1 MFFGVT
7 VPCILSIFSV
17 ILFLRMGY
25 VLGQVRWVGWGGVG
39 WGAGSVVACTH
50 VLQSEG
56 EVAVTG
62 ESVQRVVMQN
72 AYYGNIGFI
81 H

>member
-1 MFFGVT
+1 M
-7 VPCILSIFSV
+7 
-17 ILFLRMGY
+17 
-25 VLGQVRWVGWGGVG
+25 RWAGWGGVG

-72 AYYGNIGFI
+72 AYYGNIGFV